1 MAKNVISKM
10 PEIANGLNMKEFSE
24 IGGDKPSRFSK
35 KQHHRYFE
43 FNCGSQEFQLDKW
56 RGRHHDGIEEKM
68 KKIENAKEGCT
79 RNEYIA
85 VAR

>member
-24 IGGDKPSRFSK
+24 IGGVKSSRFSK

-43 FNCGSQEFQLDKW
+43 CNYGSLECPLEN
-56 RGRHHDGIEEKM
+56 GLANTTTES
-68 KKIENAKEGCT
+68 KK
-79 RNEYIA
+79 R
-85 VAR
+85 